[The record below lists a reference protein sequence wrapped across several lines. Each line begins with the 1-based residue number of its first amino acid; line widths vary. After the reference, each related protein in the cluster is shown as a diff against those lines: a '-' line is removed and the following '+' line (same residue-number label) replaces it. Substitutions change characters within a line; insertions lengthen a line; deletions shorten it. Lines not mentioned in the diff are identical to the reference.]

1 MTPWQL
7 YVPSQVTRV
16 KQSQK
21 DSDRSYGIRLV
32 NSIPWS
38 VTLSQ
43 CTVRDQC
50 CICVIAKILILL
62 YLFCSSH
69 CGIPDTSISY
79 HAEETDSILRLNYQ
93 APADSR
99 VKCILGCGEEES
111 VHFIKTFDSL
121 RKEILALN
129 DLPLTINSIQGTDP
143 AFRMT
148 EVMSS
153 FGWTN
158 YFFCLGSVVIIYLM
172 ICLTVSFI
180 WSDYHLVTYMH
191 LSP

>member
-1 MTPWQL
+1 M
-7 YVPSQVTRV
+7 
-16 KQSQK
+16 
-21 DSDRSYGIRLV
+21 
-32 NSIPWS
+32 
-38 VTLSQ
+38 TLSQ

-111 VHFIKTFDSL
+111 IHFIKTFDSL

-153 FGWTN
+153 FGLN
-158 YFFCLGSVVIIYLM
+158 KLFFLIRQCCHYLLDDLLDCKLHMKRLPPRYIYA
-172 ICLTVSFI
+172 FI
-180 WSDYHLVTYMH
+180 PLNFMEAHFI
-191 LSP
+191 